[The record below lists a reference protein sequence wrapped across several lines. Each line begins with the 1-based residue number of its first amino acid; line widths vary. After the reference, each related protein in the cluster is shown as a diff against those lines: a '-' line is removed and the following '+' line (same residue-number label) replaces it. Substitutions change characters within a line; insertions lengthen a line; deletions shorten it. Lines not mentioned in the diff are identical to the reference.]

1 MTDSPLVSV
10 IVPFYNVAP
19 YAEECVKALCR
30 QSLRNIEIICIDDG
44 SSDDTPRVLEKMAAR
59 DSRIQ
64 LICKENEG
72 AGATRNLGL
81 DLARGKYVS
90 ILDSDDKY
98 NLRMLEI
105 AVVKAEITDA
115 DVVLYRSSQY
125 IQRDDCY
132 LETPWVVKLPQI
144 PSTETFAMGDIA
156 SNRFFAFQ
164 GWAWDKLFRRDFIES
179 HNLRFQNTRIYNDMY
194 FVFAACL
201 LARRMTYV
209 DSVLIHQRKRGG
221 GSLSDAP
228 SAHWESI
235 FEALSGVRGVVG
247 GHDVSAGLKEDFEAY
262 VLHMVKRQLDLCGP
276 SDKEA
281 MEASIR
287 QTWAKSF
294 PVLQE
299 LNGQTD

>member
-1 MTDSPLVSV
+1 MSDSPLVSV
-10 IVPFYNVAP
+10 IVPFYNVSS
-19 YAEECVKALCR
+19 YAEECVMALCG

-44 SSDDTPRVLEKMAAR
+44 SSDTTPHVLEKMAAR
-59 DSRIQ
+59 DSRIR

-81 DLARGKYVS
+81 DLAQGKYVS

-98 NLRMLEI
+98 NRRMLEI
-105 AVVKAEITDA
+105 AVLKAEITNA
-115 DVVLYRSSQY
+115 DVVLYRSNQY

-144 PSTETFAMGDIA
+144 PSMETFAMEDIA

-164 GWAWDKLFRRDFIES
+164 GWAWDKLFRRDFIEF

-201 LARRMTYV
+201 LARRMTYI

-228 SAHWESI
+228 SAHWGCV
-235 FEALSGVRGVVG
+235 FEALSGVRRVVDEDGV
-247 GHDVSAGLKEDFEAY
+247 SIGLKEDFENY
-262 VLHMVKRQLDLCGP
+262 VLHMVKRQLDLCKP
-276 SDKEA
+276 SDRKA
-281 MEASIR
+281 MMTSIH
-287 QTWAKSF
+287 QTWSKSF

-299 LNGQTD
+299 INEQLD